1 MTLFFIGR
9 ASYTWIMTLWG
20 LFWHRAAIWK
30 KLVFSVTKFRKLMW
44 CSLLNM
50 APTSIKKRLTPI
62 SNNILAFQSPALSN
76 VSFYKVVFLKV
87 GIENCSTI
95 QKVGL
100 CILRD
105 LQQQFQYV
113 HILAHTRFE
122 LLLLW
127 WCHFYWSVS
136 KVSFVGTQK
145 ISLFPVKDH
154 TKSKNA
160 FTNWSSLKRR
170 KERSS
175 LDLFLSGFNGPS
187 KHAVNTFN

>member
-1 MTLFFIGR
+1 MEEVCFLCDQIQ
-9 ASYTWIMTLWG
+9 
-20 LFWHRAAIWK
+20 
-30 KLVFSVTKFRKLMW
+30 KLMW

-113 HILAHTRFE
+113 HTRFE

>member
-1 MTLFFIGR
+1 MEEVSFLCDQIQ
-9 ASYTWIMTLWG
+9 
-20 LFWHRAAIWK
+20 
-30 KLVFSVTKFRKLMW
+30 KLMW

-95 QKVGL
+95 QKVVL
-100 CILRD
+100 CIFERSPTTISVCT
-105 LQQQFQYV
+105 YTR
-113 HILAHTRFE
+113 AYTRFE
-122 LLLLW
+122 LLLLLLW